1 MGNNTAMEGV
11 LAQVKALSET
21 TTNNRN
27 TILHYS
33 LLASLTY
40 LIVQGKPGLNSLL
53 LFHFCVKVI
62 MLVELSLM
70 KDVTKEMYRTEEQFG
85 SALFWNAPLLGILKT
100 IVCFFL
106 VSLPFNEY
114 SVITKD
120 RYVTVFSMFAIFHY
134 LNSPELD
141 VMQFGLCFVILC
153 FNCKR
158 PNEAIS

>member
-1 MGNNTAMEGV
+1 MEGV

-85 SALFWNAPLLGILKT
+85 SALFWNGPLLGILKT
-100 IVCFFL
+100 IVHFFL

-114 SVITKD
+114 SYNQSDNQRKICY
-120 RYVTVFSMFAIFHY
+120 RFLYVCNISLFEQSRAGCNAVWSVFCNTVF
-134 LNSPELD
+134 
-141 VMQFGLCFVILC
+141 
-153 FNCKR
+153 
-158 PNEAIS
+158 